1 MTRNARDERGV
12 IASWFGKIALTTA
25 VLGVVLFDAGAVAVN
40 FFGLDS
46 TAGDVAVAVSN
57 LAKATAGGQVNAVQL
72 EEEARRLA
80 KEADARLVSF
90 EYDAVGDQVFVTIRR
105 EANTLIVKRIGA
117 IEDWGKAT
125 AEGRASTQ

>member
-1 MTRNARDERGV
+1 MKSLPRDERGV
-12 IASWFGKIALTTA
+12 IASWFGKIAITTA
-25 VLGVVLFDAGAVAVN
+25 FLGVVLFDAGAVAVN

-46 TAGDVAVAVSN
+46 TADDVANSVSN
-57 LAKATAGGQVNAVQL
+57 LARATSAQVNGPQL

-80 KEADARLVSF
+80 READARLVAF
-90 EYDAVGDQVFVTIRR
+90 EYDAVGDQIFLSIRR